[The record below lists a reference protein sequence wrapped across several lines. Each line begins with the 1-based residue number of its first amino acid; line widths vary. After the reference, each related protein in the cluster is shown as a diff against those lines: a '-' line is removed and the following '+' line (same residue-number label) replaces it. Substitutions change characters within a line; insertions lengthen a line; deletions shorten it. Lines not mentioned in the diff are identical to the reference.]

1 MKYELSP
8 GATISE
14 QEKAF
19 RSFISNDPALSY
31 FLETGTLRKNAKF
44 AKEELYKDPAFLAFI
59 SPYFEDIYVKA
70 VFRCFDL
77 KDTNLI
83 SDIAGNPL
91 LLDDTHK
98 TMAFGKITK
107 LLEDKKARLISL
119 SNNIQMGYQVD
130 MIELSEQTGVMTIC
144 ILNYLPVEFQAFRT
158 TYGNE
163 IVKLVRSLMTKDFNS
178 ARNIITDVRQ
188 LKADAQT
195 TYDAEQIYQQMENAA
210 QKAAALESAR
220 EESSS
225 SGSVIWGVIAFII
238 FIIKMILMFA
248 D

>member
-1 MKYELSP
+1 MKYELSAS
-8 GATISE
+8 ATISE

-19 RSFISNDPALSY
+19 RSYVSNDPALSY

-44 AKEELYKDPAFLAFI
+44 AAERVYKDPAFLDFM

-83 SDIAGNPL
+83 SDIAANPL
-91 LLDDTHK
+91 LLNDAHK
-98 TMAFGKITK
+98 KMAFDKIFK
-107 LLEDKKARLISL
+107 FLEEKKAKLVSL
-119 SNNIQMGYQVD
+119 ANSIQMGYHVD
-130 MIELSEQTGVMTIC
+130 MIELSEHTGVMTIC

-158 TYGNE
+158 EYGNE

-195 TYDAEQIYQQMENAA
+195 TYDADELYQRIENAA
-210 QKAAALESAR
+210 QKAAAVESAS
-220 EESSS
+220 EERQS
-225 SGSVIWGVIAFII
+225 SGSIIWGVIAFII
-238 FIIKMILMFA
+238 FIIKMILLFA